1 MGFPVVHICRRLDGC
16 MVCEKTMDIAAPFA
30 KTGVISAATNLW
42 LAIPIGIVFGYALF
56 HAGFTDSRRI
66 AWAFYFKDVG
76 VPVVMFS
83 AIVTGMLGLWG
94 LSLAGLIDI
103 SLVYMLPTYLLPM
116 AVGGVL
122 FGIGMVIGGY
132 CPGTAIAAIATGK
145 IDGVVF
151 IGGFLIGSMVFGDFF
166 PVWGD
171 FYNSDYM
178 GAFRLDQWLGI
189 GLGPTVLLIVII
201 AVVGTVSMIFVQD
214 LVWGEKDT
222 IRKSRPFMKLQGALV
237 AIAIVTGIVFAFFPT
252 ESFIDD
258 TVETPFYIVP
268 KADMTGTAP

>member
-1 MGFPVVHICRRLDGC
+1 
-16 MVCEKTMDIAAPFA
+16 MDLVAPFA
-30 KTGVISAATNLW
+30 KSGVISAATNLW
-42 LAIPIGIVFGYALF
+42 LAIPIGIIFGYALF

-83 AIVTGMLGLWG
+83 AITTGMLGLWG
-94 LSLAGLIDI
+94 LSLMGLIDI
-103 SLVYMLPTYLLPM
+103 SLVYLLPTYLVPM
-116 AVGGVL
+116 IVGGLL
-122 FGIGMVIGGY
+122 FGVGMVIGGY

-145 IDGVVF
+145 IDAVVF
-151 IGGFLIGSMVFGDFF
+151 IAGFLIGSLVFGDLF

-189 GLGPTVLLIVII
+189 GLGSMVLIVVLI
-201 AVVGTVSMIFVQD
+201 AVVGTLSMIYVQHTFWPATGAED
-214 LVWGEKDT
+214 N
-222 IRKSRPFMKLQGALV
+222 RSRFMGLQGSLV
-237 AIAIVTGIVFAFFPT
+237 ALAIIIGIIFAFFPT

-258 TVETPFYIVP
+258 SIETPYYIVP
-268 KADMTGTAP
+268 KTNVEMPQ

>member
-1 MGFPVVHICRRLDGC
+1 MDLTFPL
-16 MVCEKTMDIAAPFA
+16 A
-30 KTGVISAATNLW
+30 KTGAISAATNLW
-42 LAIPIGIVFGYALF
+42 LAIPIGIIFGFALF

-94 LSLAGLIDI
+94 LSLVGVIDI
-103 SLVYMLPTYLLPM
+103 SQVYMLPTFLLPM

-122 FGIGMVIGGY
+122 FGIGMAIGGY
-132 CPGTAIAAIATGK
+132 CPGTAAAAVATGK
-145 IDGVVF
+145 IDGIVF
-151 IGGFLIGSMVFGDFF
+151 IVGFLIGSLVFGDLF

-178 GAFRLDQWLGI
+178 GAYRLDQWLGI
-189 GLGPTVLLIVII
+189 SLGTAVFAIVVI
-201 AVVGTVSMIFVQD
+201 AVGGALGMRWMQNQFWPTTVAD
-214 LVWGEKDT
+214 PE
-222 IRKSRPFMKLQGALV
+222 RKQVVKLQGKLIAAALL
-237 AIAIVTGIVFAFFPT
+237 IALTFAFFPT

-258 TVETPFYIVP
+258 TVEAPWYIVP
-268 KADMTGTAP
+268 RADTVSAP

>member
-1 MGFPVVHICRRLDGC
+1 M
-16 MVCEKTMDIAAPFA
+16 IAPLA

-42 LAIPIGIVFGYALF
+42 LAIPIGFVFGFALF
-56 HAGFTDSRRI
+56 HSGFTDSRRI

-83 AIVTGMLGLWG
+83 AIATGMVGLWG
-94 LSLAGLIDI
+94 LSLAGILDI
-103 SLVYMLPTYLLPM
+103 SLVYMMPTYLLPM
-116 AVGGVL
+116 VVGGLL
-122 FGIGMVIGGY
+122 FGVGMVTGGY

-145 IDGVVF
+145 VDALIF
-151 IGGFLIGSMVFGDFF
+151 IVGFLIGSLVFGDFF

-189 GLGPTVLLIVII
+189 GLGPMVLIVVLV
-201 AVVGTVSMIFVQD
+201 AVAGSLGMLYVQR
-214 LVWGEKDT
+214 LVWPAPASEPKA
-222 IRKSRPFMKLQGALV
+222 PQFAKLQGALV
-237 AIAIVTGIVFAFFPT
+237 AIAILAGIIFAFFPT

-258 TVETPFYIVP
+258 TTETPYYIVP
-268 KADMTGTAP
+268 RADANMSAPQPLVTEFEIAAVPGS

>member
-1 MGFPVVHICRRLDGC
+1 MDLTFPL
-16 MVCEKTMDIAAPFA
+16 A
-30 KTGVISAATNLW
+30 KTGVISEAMNLW
-42 LAIPIGIVFGYALF
+42 LAVPIGFVFGFALF

-94 LSLAGLIDI
+94 LSLVGVLDI
-103 SLVYMLPTYLLPM
+103 SQVYMLPTFLLPM

-122 FGIGMVIGGY
+122 FGIGMAIGGY
-132 CPGTAIAAIATGK
+132 CPGTAAAAVATGK

-151 IGGFLIGSMVFGDFF
+151 IIGFLIGSLVFGDLF

-189 GLGPTVLLIVII
+189 SLGAAVFGIVVI
-201 AVVGTVSMIFVQD
+201 AVAGALGMRWMQNRFWPATETDPQRQQVV
-214 LVWGEKDT
+214 
-222 IRKSRPFMKLQGALV
+222 KLQGKLIAAALLV
-237 AIAIVTGIVFAFFPT
+237 ALTFAFFPT
-252 ESFIDD
+252 KSFIDD
-258 TVETPFYIVP
+258 TVETPWYVVP
-268 KADMTGTAP
+268 RADTVTAP